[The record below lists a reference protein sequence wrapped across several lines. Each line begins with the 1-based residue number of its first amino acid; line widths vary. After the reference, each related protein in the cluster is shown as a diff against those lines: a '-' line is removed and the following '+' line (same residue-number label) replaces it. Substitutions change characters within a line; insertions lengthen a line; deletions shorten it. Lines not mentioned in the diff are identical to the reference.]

1 MTPGR
6 ACRHQIMNLAD
17 RTNCATL
24 RTWMNATTV
33 LWIYIVLLVAG
44 GAAGYL
50 KAKSRVSLYTS
61 LGSAAV
67 LILCATRVIPPLVAD
82 LLMGLLIVVFAMRFA
97 KTRKFMPAGLML
109 ALTALALVARWL
121 LANPGV

>member
-1 MTPGR
+1 
-6 ACRHQIMNLAD
+6 
-17 RTNCATL
+17 
-24 RTWMNATTV
+24 MNATTV

-67 LILCATRVIPPLVAD
+67 LALCALHVIPAIGAD
-82 LLMGLLIVVFAMRFA
+82 ILMGLLIVVFAIRLA

-109 ALTALALVARWL
+109 ALTGLALVARYFL
-121 LANPGV
+121 LNPGA

>member
-1 MTPGR
+1 MR
-6 ACRHQIMNLAD
+6 LAD
-17 RTNCATL
+17 RTSYATL
-24 RTWMNATTV
+24 RTRMNATTV
-33 LWIYIVLLVAG
+33 LWVYIVLLVAG

-67 LILCATRVIPPLVAD
+67 LALCATRVIPPIVAD
-82 LLMGLLIVVFAMRFA
+82 ILMGLLILVFGMRLA

-109 ALTALALVARWL
+109 ILTAIALVARL
-121 LANPGV
+121 LLSTSGS

>member
-1 MTPGR
+1 
-6 ACRHQIMNLAD
+6 
-17 RTNCATL
+17 
-24 RTWMNATTV
+24 MNATTV

-67 LILCATRVIPPLVAD
+67 LTLCATRIIPPIVAD
-82 LLMGLLIVVFAMRFA
+82 ILMGLLIVVFAIRLA

-109 ALTALALVARWL
+109 VLTGLALVARYFL
-121 LANPGV
+121 SNPGA